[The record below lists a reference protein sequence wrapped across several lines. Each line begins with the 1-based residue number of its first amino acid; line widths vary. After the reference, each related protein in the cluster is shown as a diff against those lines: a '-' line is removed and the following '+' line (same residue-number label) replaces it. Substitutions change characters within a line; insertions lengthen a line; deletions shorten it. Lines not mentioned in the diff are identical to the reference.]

1 MFHQAEKAGSQGFFI
16 AVEYLG
22 EKVLEE
28 EVAGPGEAVPQ
39 PGVHGVGREV
49 ALIGVQAHSALALAA
64 QLLLTEVHQPP
75 GQPPAGQAGADDQGV
90 DDPHLFR
97 GGGDG
102 PGDLAVF
109 RELDSVEVD
118 TAADCALLLQHPES
132 ALLKGLTGGVPGGI
146 PAPLPVGIGD
156 GAGVLLVQDLLIDPG
171 DGDTR
176 LDGIDARLDAM
187 DVRLDGIDAR
197 LDAMDVRFDGIDA
210 RLDAMDVRFDEIDA
224 RFNRVENRL
233 EMIDLKCDT
242 NRKRLDDLSL
252 DVKLAERD
260 IRKDIKNLQDTTET
274 LVVVLQGRGILPDP
288 GNTIQT
294 A

>member
-1 MFHQAEKAGSQGFFI
+1 MWEDAHILDQKDLELLAGMINPINVQ
-16 AVEYLG
+16 LG
-22 EKVLEE
+22 N
-28 EVAGPGEAVPQ
+28 
-39 PGVHGVGREV
+39 
-49 ALIGVQAHSALALAA
+49 INN
-64 QLLLTEVHQPP
+64 
-75 GQPPAGQAGADDQGV
+75 
-90 DDPHLFR
+90 
-97 GGGDG
+97 
-102 PGDLAVF
+102 
-109 RELDSVEVD
+109 
-118 TAADCALLLQHPES
+118 
-132 ALLKGLTGGVPGGI
+132 
-146 PAPLPVGIGD
+146 
-156 GAGVLLVQDLLIDPG
+156 
-171 DGDTR
+171 R
-176 LDGIDARLDAM
+176 LDGIDARLDAV
-187 DVRLDGIDAR
+187 DTRL
-197 LDAMDVRFDGIDA
+197 DGIDA

>member
-1 MFHQAEKAGSQGFFI
+1 MLDQKDLELLAGMINPINVQ
-16 AVEYLG
+16 LG
-22 EKVLEE
+22 N
-28 EVAGPGEAVPQ
+28 
-39 PGVHGVGREV
+39 
-49 ALIGVQAHSALALAA
+49 INN
-64 QLLLTEVHQPP
+64 
-75 GQPPAGQAGADDQGV
+75 
-90 DDPHLFR
+90 
-97 GGGDG
+97 
-102 PGDLAVF
+102 
-109 RELDSVEVD
+109 
-118 TAADCALLLQHPES
+118 
-132 ALLKGLTGGVPGGI
+132 
-146 PAPLPVGIGD
+146 
-156 GAGVLLVQDLLIDPG
+156 
-171 DGDTR
+171 
-176 LDGIDARLDAM
+176 
-187 DVRLDGIDAR
+187 RLDGIDAR

-274 LVVVLQGRGILPDP
+274 LVVVLQGKGILPNP

>member
-1 MFHQAEKAGSQGFFI
+1 MLDQKDLELLAGMLNPINVQ
-16 AVEYLG
+16 LG
-22 EKVLEE
+22 N
-28 EVAGPGEAVPQ
+28 
-39 PGVHGVGREV
+39 
-49 ALIGVQAHSALALAA
+49 INN
-64 QLLLTEVHQPP
+64 
-75 GQPPAGQAGADDQGV
+75 
-90 DDPHLFR
+90 
-97 GGGDG
+97 
-102 PGDLAVF
+102 
-109 RELDSVEVD
+109 
-118 TAADCALLLQHPES
+118 
-132 ALLKGLTGGVPGGI
+132 
-146 PAPLPVGIGD
+146 
-156 GAGVLLVQDLLIDPG
+156 
-171 DGDTR
+171 R
-176 LDGIDARLDAM
+176 LDGIDARLDAV
-187 DVRLDGIDAR
+187 DTRL
-197 LDAMDVRFDGIDA
+197 DGIDA

>member
-1 MFHQAEKAGSQGFFI
+1 MLDQKDLELLAGMINPINVQLGNI
-16 AVEYLG
+16 NNRLDGIDARLDAV
-22 EKVLEE
+22 
-28 EVAGPGEAVPQ
+28 
-39 PGVHGVGREV
+39 
-49 ALIGVQAHSALALAA
+49 
-64 QLLLTEVHQPP
+64 
-75 GQPPAGQAGADDQGV
+75 
-90 DDPHLFR
+90 
-97 GGGDG
+97 
-102 PGDLAVF
+102 
-109 RELDSVEVD
+109 
-118 TAADCALLLQHPES
+118 
-132 ALLKGLTGGVPGGI
+132 
-146 PAPLPVGIGD
+146 
-156 GAGVLLVQDLLIDPG
+156 
-171 DGDTR
+171 DTR

-187 DVRLDGIDAR
+187 DVC
-197 LDAMDVRFDGIDA
+197 
-210 RLDAMDVRFDEIDA
+210 FDEIDA

>member
-1 MFHQAEKAGSQGFFI
+1 MLDQKDLELLAGMINPINVQ
-16 AVEYLG
+16 LG
-22 EKVLEE
+22 N
-28 EVAGPGEAVPQ
+28 
-39 PGVHGVGREV
+39 
-49 ALIGVQAHSALALAA
+49 INN
-64 QLLLTEVHQPP
+64 
-75 GQPPAGQAGADDQGV
+75 
-90 DDPHLFR
+90 
-97 GGGDG
+97 
-102 PGDLAVF
+102 
-109 RELDSVEVD
+109 
-118 TAADCALLLQHPES
+118 
-132 ALLKGLTGGVPGGI
+132 
-146 PAPLPVGIGD
+146 
-156 GAGVLLVQDLLIDPG
+156 
-171 DGDTR
+171 
-176 LDGIDARLDAM
+176 
-187 DVRLDGIDAR
+187 RLDGIDAR

-274 LVVVLQGRGILPDP
+274 LVVVLQRRGILPDP

>member
-1 MFHQAEKAGSQGFFI
+1 MLDQKDLELLAGMINPINVQ
-16 AVEYLG
+16 LG
-22 EKVLEE
+22 N
-28 EVAGPGEAVPQ
+28 
-39 PGVHGVGREV
+39 
-49 ALIGVQAHSALALAA
+49 INN
-64 QLLLTEVHQPP
+64 
-75 GQPPAGQAGADDQGV
+75 
-90 DDPHLFR
+90 
-97 GGGDG
+97 
-102 PGDLAVF
+102 
-109 RELDSVEVD
+109 
-118 TAADCALLLQHPES
+118 
-132 ALLKGLTGGVPGGI
+132 
-146 PAPLPVGIGD
+146 
-156 GAGVLLVQDLLIDPG
+156 
-171 DGDTR
+171 R
-176 LDGIDARLDAM
+176 LDGIDARLDA
-187 DVRLDGIDAR
+187 V
-197 LDAMDVRFDGIDA
+197 DA

>member
-1 MFHQAEKAGSQGFFI
+1 MLDQKDLELLAGMINPINVQ
-16 AVEYLG
+16 LG
-22 EKVLEE
+22 N
-28 EVAGPGEAVPQ
+28 
-39 PGVHGVGREV
+39 
-49 ALIGVQAHSALALAA
+49 INN
-64 QLLLTEVHQPP
+64 
-75 GQPPAGQAGADDQGV
+75 
-90 DDPHLFR
+90 
-97 GGGDG
+97 
-102 PGDLAVF
+102 
-109 RELDSVEVD
+109 
-118 TAADCALLLQHPES
+118 
-132 ALLKGLTGGVPGGI
+132 
-146 PAPLPVGIGD
+146 
-156 GAGVLLVQDLLIDPG
+156 
-171 DGDTR
+171 R
-176 LDGIDARLDAM
+176 LDGIDARLDAV
-187 DVRLDGIDAR
+187 DTRL
-197 LDAMDVRFDGIDA
+197 DGIDA

>member
-1 MFHQAEKAGSQGFFI
+1 MLDQKDLELLAGMINPINVQ
-16 AVEYLG
+16 LG
-22 EKVLEE
+22 N
-28 EVAGPGEAVPQ
+28 
-39 PGVHGVGREV
+39 
-49 ALIGVQAHSALALAA
+49 INN
-64 QLLLTEVHQPP
+64 
-75 GQPPAGQAGADDQGV
+75 
-90 DDPHLFR
+90 
-97 GGGDG
+97 
-102 PGDLAVF
+102 
-109 RELDSVEVD
+109 
-118 TAADCALLLQHPES
+118 
-132 ALLKGLTGGVPGGI
+132 
-146 PAPLPVGIGD
+146 
-156 GAGVLLVQDLLIDPG
+156 
-171 DGDTR
+171 R
-176 LDGIDARLDAM
+176 LDGIDARLDAVDARLNAM
-187 DVRLDGIDAR
+187 DVRL
-197 LDAMDVRFDGIDA
+197 DGIDA

>member
-1 MFHQAEKAGSQGFFI
+1 MLDQKDLELLAGMINPINVQLGNI
-16 AVEYLG
+16 NNRLDGIDARLDAV
-22 EKVLEE
+22 
-28 EVAGPGEAVPQ
+28 
-39 PGVHGVGREV
+39 
-49 ALIGVQAHSALALAA
+49 
-64 QLLLTEVHQPP
+64 
-75 GQPPAGQAGADDQGV
+75 
-90 DDPHLFR
+90 
-97 GGGDG
+97 
-102 PGDLAVF
+102 
-109 RELDSVEVD
+109 
-118 TAADCALLLQHPES
+118 
-132 ALLKGLTGGVPGGI
+132 
-146 PAPLPVGIGD
+146 
-156 GAGVLLVQDLLIDPG
+156 
-171 DGDTR
+171 DTR

-187 DVRLDGIDAR
+187 DV
-197 LDAMDVRFDGIDA
+197 